1 MKTEDL
7 NKAIAAFFIAF
18 GQSLPATLALR
29 IQQQVSELAEQMARG
44 GEPNV
49 AKLTKGFGDA
59 LAQTHRPP
67 DARH

>member
-29 IQQQVSELAEQMARG
+29 IQGQVQALSEDMARG

-49 AKLTKGFGDA
+49 ARLTKGFGDA
-59 LAQTHRPP
+59 LAQMHQPP
-67 DARH
+67 DTTH